1 MLSFL
6 AGGAAAAVAG
16 CSGAMTGGRIAGSAR
31 PESAQGFHEPVPT
44 STPAPGSGLSGRFRV
59 NALQRIAYPPLSG
72 RPAPQNGGDLFLP
85 EGMSELPI
93 VVMIHGGGWR
103 EPIGLGY
110 MTPLARDL
118 ASHGVAVWN
127 IEYRRVGGGGG
138 WPTTLTDVA
147 AAVDFVADLP
157 HTVPAP
163 LKFTGVHVTGHSAG
177 GHLAAWTA
185 SRPRLP
191 AGAPGSA
198 PRVKVKTALTMAG
211 VFDLSTTGF
220 GDEWVLPFLGGT
232 EATFPERYRIASPI
246 DLLPTGI
253 RVCCVHGVED
263 KAVPIE
269 QARRYVAAA
278 RRLGDPAEL
287 LALPGVGHQEF
298 AVVTSTAWQSARA
311 RLLANISR

>member
-1 MLSFL
+1 MLSII
-6 AGGAAAAVAG
+6 AGGAAAAVGG
-16 CSGAMTGGRIAGSAR
+16 CSGTLTGQRIAGSAR
-31 PESAQGFHEPVPT
+31 PESARGFPEPVPT
-44 STPAPGSGLSGRFRV
+44 STPSPGSGLSGRFHV
-59 NALQRIAYPPLSG
+59 NAPKRIAYPPLVG

-85 EGMSELPI
+85 EGVTELPI

-110 MTPLARDL
+110 MAPLARDL

-157 HTVPAP
+157 RAVSAP
-163 LKFTGVHVTGHSAG
+163 LKFTGAHVTGHSAG

-211 VFDLSTTGF
+211 VFDLSTAGF
-220 GDEWVLPFLGGT
+220 SDEWVVPFLGGN
-232 EATFPERYRIASPI
+232 EVTFPERYRLASPI
-246 DLLPTGI
+246 DLLPTRI
-253 RVCCVHGVED
+253 RVCCVHGVAD

-269 QARRYVAAA
+269 QPRRYVAAA

-287 LALPGVGHQEF
+287 VELPGVGHQDF
-298 AVVTSTAWQSARA
+298 AAVNSTAWQSARDK
-311 RLLANISR
+311 LLANINR